1 MNNQTKRTLLSLSGL
16 GLFLL
21 LAFGSEYSTNKNSS
35 SNSNNNNSSA
45 KESPVTAKDATTYTN
60 SKSGMSGKLDENYVD
75 FSFDYPN
82 KWKRDP
88 GAGGDSPNFVKVENE
103 TPDGITIENF
113 AVGYCS
119 GPLSL
124 MPGLAAKLSEQFE
137 SSGNFPEYKKV
148 SEGATKIGSLDA
160 YEFRFTGHS
169 SKTAKE
175 LDIYGRAVLL
185 PSTSSRKGAV
195 LIMLGSSASPIL
207 HSVDDVGEK
216 GELPV
221 ILNSFKFGS

>member
-1 MNNQTKRTLLSLSGL
+1 MSNQTKRTLLSLIGL
-16 GLFLL
+16 GVFLL

-35 SNSNNNNSSA
+35 TSNNNNSA
-45 KESPVTAKDATTYTN
+45 KEVQVSSKNGTTFTN
-60 SKSGMSGKLDENYVD
+60 TKYGLSGKLEENYVD
-75 FSFDYPN
+75 FSFTYPSS
-82 KWKRDP
+82 WKRDP
-88 GAGGDSPNFVKVENE
+88 DAGGESPNFVKVENA
-103 TPDGITIENF
+103 TQDGITIENF

-137 SSGNFPEYKKV
+137 NGGNFPEYKKV
-148 SEGATKIGSLDA
+148 SEGATKVAGLDA

-175 LDIYGRAVLL
+175 LDIWGRAVLL

-195 LIMLGSSASPIL
+195 LIMLGSSAGPIL

-216 GELPV
+216 GELPT